1 MNELMIKQTLDSREV
16 TEMMGVN
23 HYDLLKKI
31 EGAKDRKG
39 YMQIITERHLSVSE
53 YFNKTS
59 YKDTS
64 GKENKNYQV
73 NKKGCELIAHKITG
87 EKGVIFTLKYIA
99 KFHAMEE
106 QLQKTTIELQVLK
119 VKELENQVKKLEEV
133 NKELE
138 KSTQEAK
145 SMMKLSHKNKLD
157 FNRMIKSVV
166 ANKEEEKTLKAWV
179 LAVNNAA
186 QWQDIPVCK
195 YQKVAQDILN
205 IAPLVSTKTFEQLK
219 LF

>member
-1 MNELMIKQTLDSREV
+1 MNELIVKQTLDSREV
-16 TEMMGVN
+16 AEMMEIEHSKLLRKIDN
-23 HYDLLKKI
+23 ITKDLT
-31 EGAKDRKG
+31 EVTEAKNG
-39 YMQIITERHLSVSE
+39 LSEYWVSE
-53 YFNKTS
+53 T

-64 GKENKNYQV
+64 GKENRKFEITR
-73 NKKGCELIAHKITG
+73 KGCEFLANKTTG
-87 EKGVIFTLKYIA
+87 KKGNMFTYKYIER
-99 KFHAMEE
+99 FHAMEE

-145 SMMKLSHKNKLD
+145 NMMKLSHKNKLD

>member
-1 MNELMIKQTLDSREV
+1 MNEIIVKQTLDSREV
-16 TEMMGVN
+16 AEMVDME
-23 HYDLLKKI
+23 HKLLLRKI
-31 EGAKDRKG
+31 YGSKDRNG
-39 YMQIITERHLSVSE
+39 YITILSKNQME
-53 YFNKTS
+53 PTKYFIEST
-59 YKDTS
+59 YIDAQ
-64 GKENKNYQV
+64 GKERKNCQIT
-73 NKKGCELIAHKITG
+73 KIGCELIAHKITG
-87 EKGVIFTLKYIA
+87 EKGILFTARYVE

-106 QLQKTTIELQVLK
+106 QLQETTIALK

-133 NKELE
+133 NQELE
-138 KSTQEAK
+138 RSTQEAK

>member
-1 MNELMIKQTLDSREV
+1 MNEIIVKQTLDSREV
-16 TEMMGVN
+16 AEMVDME
-23 HYDLLKKI
+23 HKLLLRKI
-31 EGAKDRKG
+31 YGSKDRNG
-39 YMQIITERHLSVSE
+39 YITILSKNQME
-53 YFNKTS
+53 PTKYFIEST
-59 YKDTS
+59 YIDAQ
-64 GKENKNYQV
+64 GKERKNCQIT
-73 NKKGCELIAHKITG
+73 KIGCELIAHKITG
-87 EKGVIFTLKYIA
+87 EKGILFTARYVE

-106 QLQKTTIELQVLK
+106 QLQETTIALK
-119 VKELENQVKKLEEV
+119 VKELENQVRKLEEV
-133 NKELE
+133 NQELE
-138 KSTQEAK
+138 RSTQEAK

>member
-1 MNELMIKQTLDSREV
+1 MNELIVKQTLDSREV
-16 TEMMGVN
+16 AEMVDME
-23 HYDLLKKI
+23 HKLLLRKI
-31 EGAKDRKG
+31 YGSKDRNG
-39 YMQIITERHLSVSE
+39 YITILSKNQME
-53 YFNKTS
+53 PAKYFIEST
-59 YKDTS
+59 YIDAQ
-64 GKENKNYQV
+64 GKERKNCQIT
-73 NKKGCELIAHKITG
+73 KIGCELIAHKITG
-87 EKGVIFTLKYIA
+87 EKGILFTARYVE

-106 QLQKTTIELQVLK
+106 QLQETTIALK

>member
-1 MNELMIKQTLDSREV
+1 MNKLITKQTLDSREV
-16 TEMMGVN
+16 AEMVDME
-23 HYDLLKKI
+23 HKLLLRKI
-31 EGAKDRKG
+31 YGSKDRNG
-39 YMQIITERHLSVSE
+39 YITILSKNQME
-53 YFNKTS
+53 PTKYFIEST
-59 YKDTS
+59 YIDAQ
-64 GKENKNYQV
+64 GKERKNCQIT
-73 NKKGCELIAHKITG
+73 KIGCELIAHKITG
-87 EKGVIFTLKYIA
+87 EKGILFTARYIE

-106 QLQKTTIELQVLK
+106 QLQETTIALK

-133 NKELE
+133 NKDLE

>member
-1 MNELMIKQTLDSREV
+1 MNELIVKQTLDSREV
-16 TEMMGVN
+16 AEMMGVN

-73 NKKGCELIAHKITG
+73 TKKGCELIAHKITG
-87 EKGVIFTLKYIA
+87 EKGVIFTLKYIE

-145 SMMKLSHKNKLD
+145 TMMKLSHKNRLD

-195 YQKVAQDILN
+195 YQKVAKDILN

>member
-1 MNELMIKQTLDSREV
+1 MNEIMIKQTLDSREV
-16 TEMMGVN
+16 AEMVDME
-23 HYDLLKKI
+23 HKLLLRKI
-31 EGAKDRKG
+31 YGSKDRNG
-39 YMQIITERHLSVSE
+39 YITILSKNQME
-53 YFNKTS
+53 PTKYFIEST
-59 YKDTS
+59 YIDAQ
-64 GKENKNYQV
+64 GKERKNCQIT
-73 NKKGCELIAHKITG
+73 KIGCELIAHKITG
-87 EKGVIFTLKYIA
+87 EKGILFTARYVE

-106 QLQKTTIELQVLK
+106 RLQETTIALK
-119 VKELENQVKKLEEV
+119 VKGLENQVKKLEKV

>member
-1 MNELMIKQTLDSREV
+1 MNEIIVKQTLDSREV
-16 TEMMGVN
+16 AEMVDME
-23 HYDLLKKI
+23 HKLLLRKI
-31 EGAKDRKG
+31 YGSKDRNG
-39 YMQIITERHLSVSE
+39 YITILSKNQME
-53 YFNKTS
+53 PAKYFIEST
-59 YKDTS
+59 YIDAQ
-64 GKENKNYQV
+64 GKERKNCQIT
-73 NKKGCELIAHKITG
+73 KIGCELIAHKITG
-87 EKGVIFTLKYIA
+87 EKGILFTARYVE

-106 QLQKTTIELQVLK
+106 QLQEATIALK
-119 VKELENQVKKLEEV
+119 VKGLENQVKKLEEV

-145 SMMKLSHKNKLD
+145 NMMKLSHKNKLD

-195 YQKVAQDILN
+195 YQKVAKDILN

>member
-1 MNELMIKQTLDSREV
+1 MNEIIVKQTLDSREV
-16 TEMMGVN
+16 AEMMDTRHDN
-23 HYDLLKKI
+23 LLKKI
-31 EGAKDRKG
+31 DNINKDLTDLNFK
-39 YMQIITERHLSVSE
+39 VSE
-53 YFNKTS
+53 YWIEKT
-59 YKDTS
+59 YKDAS
-64 GKENKNYQV
+64 GKENRGLEITR
-73 NKKGCELIAHKITG
+73 KGCEFLANKTTG
-87 EKGVIFTLKYIA
+87 KKGNMFTYKYIER
-99 KFHAMEE
+99 FHAMED
-106 QLQKTTIELQVLK
+106 QLQKTTIELQIQEL
-119 VKELENQVKKLEEV
+119 KELTSKAESL
-133 NKELE
+133 
-138 KSTQEAK
+138 
-145 SMMKLSHKNKLD
+145 MKLSHKNKLD

>member
-1 MNELMIKQTLDSREV
+1 
-16 TEMMGVN
+16 MMDTRHDN
-23 HYDLLKKI
+23 LLKKI
-31 EGAKDRKG
+31 DNINKDLTDLNFK
-39 YMQIITERHLSVSE
+39 VSE
-53 YFNKTS
+53 YWIEKT
-59 YKDTS
+59 YKDAS
-64 GKENKNYQV
+64 GKENRGLEITR
-73 NKKGCELIAHKITG
+73 KGCEFLANKTTG
-87 EKGVIFTLKYIA
+87 KKGNVFTYKYIER
-99 KFHAMEE
+99 FHAMEE
-106 QLQKTTIELQVLK
+106 QLQKTTIELQIQEL
-119 VKELENQVKKLEEV
+119 KELTSKAESL
-133 NKELE
+133 
-138 KSTQEAK
+138 
-145 SMMKLSHKNKLD
+145 MKLSHKNKLD

>member
-1 MNELMIKQTLDSREV
+1 MNELITKQTLDSREV
-16 TEMMGVN
+16 AEMVDME
-23 HYDLLKKI
+23 HKLLLRKI
-31 EGAKDRKG
+31 YGSKDRNG
-39 YMQIITERHLSVSE
+39 YITILSKNQME
-53 YFNKTS
+53 PAKYFIEST
-59 YKDTS
+59 YIDAQ
-64 GKENKNYQV
+64 GKERKNCQIT
-73 NKKGCELIAHKITG
+73 KIGCELIAHKITG
-87 EKGVIFTLKYIA
+87 EKGILFTARYVE

-106 QLQKTTIELQVLK
+106 QLQEATIALK
-119 VKELENQVKKLEEV
+119 VKGLENQVKKLEKV

>member
-1 MNELMIKQTLDSREV
+1 MNELITKQTLDSREV
-16 TEMMGVN
+16 AEMININ
-23 HYDLLKKI
+23 HKDLIKKL

-39 YMQIITERHLSVSE
+39 YIQIINERHLSPVE
-53 YFNKTS
+53 YFIQST
-59 YKDTS
+59 YKDAK
-64 GKENKNYQV
+64 GEERKNYQIT
-73 NKKGCELIAHKITG
+73 KKGCELIAHKITG
-87 EKGVIFTLKYIA
+87 EKGVIFTLKYIE

-106 QLQKTTIELQVLK
+106 QLQKTTIVLK

-145 SMMKLSHKNKLD
+145 TMMKLSHKNKLD

-166 ANKEEEKTLKAWV
+166 ANKEEEKTLKAWI

>member
-1 MNELMIKQTLDSREV
+1 MNEIIVKQTLDSREV
-16 TEMMGVN
+16 AEMMDME
-23 HYDLLKKI
+23 HKLLLRKI
-31 EGAKDRKG
+31 YGSKDRNG
-39 YMQIITERHLSVSE
+39 YVTILSENQMELAE
-53 YFNKTS
+53 YFIEST
-59 YKDTS
+59 YIDAQ
-64 GKENKNYQV
+64 GKERKNCQIT
-73 NKKGCELIAHKITG
+73 KIGCELIAHKITG
-87 EKGVIFTLKYIA
+87 EKGVLFTARYVE
-99 KFHAMEE
+99 KFHTMEE

-138 KSTQEAK
+138 RTTQEAK
-145 SMMKLSHKNKLD
+145 NMMKLSHKNKLD

>member
-1 MNELMIKQTLDSREV
+1 MNELITKQTLDSREV
-16 TEMMGVN
+16 AEMVDME
-23 HYDLLKKI
+23 HKLLLRKI
-31 EGAKDRKG
+31 YGSKDRNG
-39 YMQIITERHLSVSE
+39 YITILSKNQME
-53 YFNKTS
+53 PAKYFIEST
-59 YKDTS
+59 YIDAQ
-64 GKENKNYQV
+64 GKERKNCQIT
-73 NKKGCELIAHKITG
+73 KIGCELIAHKITG
-87 EKGVIFTLKYIA
+87 EKGILFTARYVE

-106 QLQKTTIELQVLK
+106 QLQETTIALK
-119 VKELENQVKKLEEV
+119 VKGLENQVKKLEEV

>member
-1 MNELMIKQTLDSREV
+1 MNEIIVKQTLDSREV
-16 TEMMGVN
+16 AEMVDME
-23 HYDLLKKI
+23 HKLLLRKI
-31 EGAKDRKG
+31 YGSKDRNG
-39 YMQIITERHLSVSE
+39 YITILSKNQME
-53 YFNKTS
+53 PTKYFIEST
-59 YKDTS
+59 YIDAQ
-64 GKENKNYQV
+64 GKERKNCQIT
-73 NKKGCELIAHKITG
+73 KIGCELIAHKITR
-87 EKGVIFTLKYIA
+87 EKGILFTARYVE

-106 QLQKTTIELQVLK
+106 QLQETTIALK

-145 SMMKLSHKNKLD
+145 NMMKLSHKNKLD

-166 ANKEEEKTLKAWV
+166 ASKDEEKTLKAWV

>member
-1 MNELMIKQTLDSREV
+1 MNELIVKQTLDSREV
-16 TEMMGVN
+16 AEMVDME
-23 HYDLLKKI
+23 HKLLLRKI
-31 EGAKDRKG
+31 YGSKDRNG
-39 YMQIITERHLSVSE
+39 YITILSKNQME
-53 YFNKTS
+53 PAKYFIEST
-59 YKDTS
+59 YIDAQ
-64 GKENKNYQV
+64 GKERKNCQIT
-73 NKKGCELIAHKITG
+73 KIGCELIAHKITG
-87 EKGVIFTLKYIA
+87 EKGILFTARYVE

-106 QLQKTTIELQVLK
+106 QLQETTIALK
-119 VKELENQVKKLEEV
+119 VKGLENQVKKLEEV

-138 KSTQEAK
+138 RSTQEAK

-195 YQKVAQDILN
+195 YQKVAQDILK

>member
-16 TEMMGVN
+16 AEMMNIN
-23 HYDLLKKI
+23 HKDLVKKL

-39 YMQIITERHLSVSE
+39 YIQIINGRHLSPVE
-53 YFNKTS
+53 YFIQST
-59 YKDTS
+59 YKDAK
-64 GKENKNYQV
+64 GEERKNYQIT
-73 NKKGCELIAHKITG
+73 KKGCELIAHKITG
-87 EKGVIFTLKYIA
+87 EKGVIFTLKYIE

-106 QLQKTTIELQVLK
+106 QLQKTTIELQIQEL
-119 VKELENQVKKLEEV
+119 KELTSKAESLMQ
-133 NKELE
+133 
-138 KSTQEAK
+138 
-145 SMMKLSHKNKLD
+145 LSHKNKLD

>member
-1 MNELMIKQTLDSREV
+1 MNEIIVKQTLDSREV
-16 TEMMGVN
+16 AEMMNIN
-23 HYDLLKKI
+23 HKDLVKKL

-39 YMQIITERHLSVSE
+39 YIQIINERHLSPVE
-53 YFNKTS
+53 YFIQST
-59 YKDTS
+59 YKDAK
-64 GKENKNYQV
+64 GEERKNYQIT
-73 NKKGCELIAHKITG
+73 KKGCELIAHKITG
-87 EKGVIFTLKYIA
+87 EKGVIFTLKYIE

-145 SMMKLSHKNKLD
+145 NMMKLSHKNKLD

-166 ANKEEEKTLKAWV
+166 ANKEEEKTLKVWV

-195 YQKVAQDILN
+195 YQKVAQDILK

>member
-1 MNELMIKQTLDSREV
+1 MNKLIVKQTLDSREV
-16 TEMMGVN
+16 AEMMDTRHDN
-23 HYDLLKKI
+23 LLKKI
-31 EGAKDRKG
+31 DNINKDLTDLNFK
-39 YMQIITERHLSVSE
+39 VSE
-53 YFNKTS
+53 YWIEKT
-59 YKDTS
+59 YKDAS
-64 GKENKNYQV
+64 GKENRGLEITR
-73 NKKGCELIAHKITG
+73 KGCEFLANKTTG
-87 EKGVIFTLKYIA
+87 KKGNIFTYKYIER
-99 KFHAMEE
+99 FHAMEE
-106 QLQKTTIELQVLK
+106 QLQKTTIELQIQEL
-119 VKELENQVKKLEEV
+119 KELTSKAESL
-133 NKELE
+133 
-138 KSTQEAK
+138 
-145 SMMKLSHKNKLD
+145 MKLSHKNKLD

>member
-1 MNELMIKQTLDSREV
+1 MNELIVKQTLDSREV
-16 TEMMGVN
+16 AEMVDME
-23 HYDLLKKI
+23 HKLLLRKI
-31 EGAKDRKG
+31 YGSKDRNG
-39 YMQIITERHLSVSE
+39 YITILSKNQMEPAKHFIEST
-53 YFNKTS
+53 YI
-59 YKDTS
+59 DAQ
-64 GKENKNYQV
+64 GKERKNCQIT
-73 NKKGCELIAHKITG
+73 KIGCELIAHKITG
-87 EKGVIFTLKYIA
+87 EKGILFTARYVE

-106 QLQKTTIELQVLK
+106 QLQETTIALK
-119 VKELENQVKKLEEV
+119 VKGLENQVKKLEKV

-145 SMMKLSHKNKLD
+145 NMMKLSHKNKLD

>member
-1 MNELMIKQTLDSREV
+1 MNELIVKQTLDSREV
-16 TEMMGVN
+16 AEMMGVN

-73 NKKGCELIAHKITG
+73 TKKGCELIAHKITG
-87 EKGVIFTLKYIA
+87 EKGVIFTLKYIE

-145 SMMKLSHKNKLD
+145 TMMKLSHKNKLD

-195 YQKVAQDILN
+195 YQKVAQDILK

>member
-1 MNELMIKQTLDSREV
+1 MNEIIVKQTLDSREV
-16 TEMMGVN
+16 AEMIGIE
-23 HYDLLKKI
+23 HYKLLRKI
-31 EGAKDRKG
+31 EGSTDRKG
-39 YMQIITERHLSVSE
+39 YMQIVNESHLGVVE
-53 YFNKTS
+53 YFVQST
-59 YKDTS
+59 YKDAK
-64 GKENKNYQV
+64 GEERKNYQIT
-73 NKKGCELIAHKITG
+73 KKGCELIAHKITG
-87 EKGVIFTLKYIA
+87 EKGVIFTLKYIE

-133 NKELE
+133 NKDLE

-179 LAVNNAA
+179 LAVNNVA

>member
-1 MNELMIKQTLDSREV
+1 MST
-16 TEMMGVN
+16 
-23 HYDLLKKI
+23 Y
-31 EGAKDRKG
+31 
-39 YMQIITERHLSVSE
+39 
-53 YFNKTS
+53 
-59 YKDTS
+59 
-64 GKENKNYQV
+64 
-73 NKKGCELIAHKITG
+73 
-87 EKGVIFTLKYIA
+87 KYIER
-99 KFHAMEE
+99 FHAMED
-106 QLQKTTIELQVLK
+106 QLQKTTIELQIQEL
-119 VKELENQVKKLEEV
+119 KELTSKAESL
-133 NKELE
+133 
-138 KSTQEAK
+138 
-145 SMMKLSHKNKLD
+145 MKLSHKNKLD

>member
-1 MNELMIKQTLDSREV
+1 MNEIITKQTLDSREV
-16 TEMMGVN
+16 AEMMGIE
-23 HYDLLKKI
+23 HYKLLRKI
-31 EGAKDRKG
+31 EGSTDRKG
-39 YMQIITERHLSVSE
+39 YIQIITEAQMGLSE
-53 YFNKTS
+53 YFIKTS
-59 YKDTS
+59 YKDAS
-64 GKENKNYQV
+64 GKENKNYQIT
-73 NKKGCELIAHKITG
+73 KKGCELIAHKITG
-87 EKGVIFTLKYIA
+87 EKGVIFTLKYIE

-106 QLQKTTIELQVLK
+106 QLQKTTIELQIQEL
-119 VKELENQVKKLEEV
+119 KELTSKAESL
-133 NKELE
+133 
-138 KSTQEAK
+138 
-145 SMMKLSHKNKLD
+145 MKLSHKNKLD

>member
-16 TEMMGVN
+16 AEMMDTRHDN
-23 HYDLLKKI
+23 LLKKI
-31 EGAKDRKG
+31 DNINKDLTDLNFK
-39 YMQIITERHLSVSE
+39 VSE
-53 YFNKTS
+53 YWIEKT
-59 YKDTS
+59 YKDAS
-64 GKENKNYQV
+64 GKENRGLEITR
-73 NKKGCELIAHKITG
+73 KGCEFLANKTTG
-87 EKGVIFTLKYIA
+87 KKGNMFTYKYIER
-99 KFHAMEE
+99 FHAMED
-106 QLQKTTIELQVLK
+106 QLQKTTIELQIQEL
-119 VKELENQVKKLEEV
+119 KELTSKAESL
-133 NKELE
+133 
-138 KSTQEAK
+138 
-145 SMMKLSHKNKLD
+145 MKLSHKNKLD

-179 LAVNNAA
+179 LAVNNVA

>member
-16 TEMMGVN
+16 AEMMNIN
-23 HYDLLKKI
+23 HKDLVKKL

-39 YMQIITERHLSVSE
+39 YIQIINGRHLSPVE
-53 YFNKTS
+53 YFIQST
-59 YKDTS
+59 YKDAK
-64 GKENKNYQV
+64 GEERKNYQIT
-73 NKKGCELIAHKITG
+73 KKGCELIAHKITG
-87 EKGVIFTLKYIA
+87 EKGVIFTLKYIE

-106 QLQKTTIELQVLK
+106 QLQKTTIELQIQEL
-119 VKELENQVKKLEEV
+119 KELTSKAESL
-133 NKELE
+133 
-138 KSTQEAK
+138 
-145 SMMKLSHKNKLD
+145 MKLSHKNKLD

>member
-1 MNELMIKQTLDSREV
+1 MNELIVKQTLDSREV
-16 TEMMGVN
+16 AEMVDME
-23 HYDLLKKI
+23 HKLLLRKI
-31 EGAKDRKG
+31 YGSKDRNG
-39 YMQIITERHLSVSE
+39 YITILSKNQME
-53 YFNKTS
+53 PTKYFIEST
-59 YKDTS
+59 YIDAQ
-64 GKENKNYQV
+64 GKERKNCQIT
-73 NKKGCELIAHKITG
+73 KIGCELIAHKITG
-87 EKGVIFTLKYIA
+87 EKGILFTARYIE

-106 QLQKTTIELQVLK
+106 QLQETTIALK
-119 VKELENQVKKLEEV
+119 VKGLENQVKKLEEV

>member
-1 MNELMIKQTLDSREV
+1 MNEIIVKQTLDSREV
-16 TEMMGVN
+16 AEMVDME
-23 HYDLLKKI
+23 HKLLLRKI
-31 EGAKDRKG
+31 YGSKDRNG
-39 YMQIITERHLSVSE
+39 YITILSKNQME
-53 YFNKTS
+53 PAKYFIEST
-59 YKDTS
+59 YIDAQ
-64 GKENKNYQV
+64 GKERKNCQIT
-73 NKKGCELIAHKITG
+73 KIGCELIAHKITG
-87 EKGVIFTLKYIA
+87 EKGILFTARYVE

-106 QLQKTTIELQVLK
+106 QLQEATIALK
-119 VKELENQVKKLEEV
+119 VKGLENQVKKLEKV

-145 SMMKLSHKNKLD
+145 NMMKLSHKNKLD

>member
-1 MNELMIKQTLDSREV
+1 MNELIVKQTLDSREV
-16 TEMMGVN
+16 AEMMGIE
-23 HYDLLKKI
+23 HYKLLRKI
-31 EGAKDRKG
+31 EGSTDRKG
-39 YMQIITERHLSVSE
+39 YIQIITEAQMGLSE
-53 YFNKTS
+53 YFIKTS
-59 YKDTS
+59 YKDAS
-64 GKENKNYQV
+64 GKENKSYQIT
-73 NKKGCELIAHKITG
+73 KKGCELIAHKITG
-87 EKGVIFTLKYIA
+87 EKGVIFTLKYIE

-106 QLQKTTIELQVLK
+106 HLQKTTIALK

-166 ANKEEEKTLKAWV
+166 ANKEEEKTFKAWV